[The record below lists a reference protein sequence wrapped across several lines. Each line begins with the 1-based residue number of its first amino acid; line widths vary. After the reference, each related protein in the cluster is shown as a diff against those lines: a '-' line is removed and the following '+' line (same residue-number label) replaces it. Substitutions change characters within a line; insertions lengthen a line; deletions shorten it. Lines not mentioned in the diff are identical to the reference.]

1 VRTHRFLNPPGF
13 FFGGSALGTV
23 RAGGGNVTGVT
34 AAGIS
39 TLGLPITE
47 SEVELGSLGGKARS
61 LGFLKVKN
69 KFEGEVEYI

>member
-1 VRTHRFLNPPGF
+1 M
-13 FFGGSALGTV
+13 
-23 RAGGGNVTGVT
+23 TGVT